1 MHSFSAAIYMSESW
15 QTLCRIW
22 QRHAHKVI
30 DIEQPKTLERCYKHF
45 RHITWPMSVSMYD
58 KTLKGGKIHQYN
70 DVHKTPSSCCS
81 CSSSN
86 CSSVK
91 QAYLTNSTSIY
102 LHFLH
107 EAAFYLCSVKGPSKI
122 LLVKGTV
129 GGNETLFDTKM
140 KANTKALWTGIR
152 YKHESNYTGYHDCLY
167 NLFYYLCVSVI
178 TSILQI
184 VFWPSHVRN

>member
-1 MHSFSAAIYMSESW
+1 
-15 QTLCRIW
+15 
-22 QRHAHKVI
+22 
-30 DIEQPKTLERCYKHF
+30 
-45 RHITWPMSVSMYD
+45 MYD

-81 CSSSN
+81 

-129 GGNETLFDTKM
+129 GGNETLFDTKI
-140 KANTKALWTGIR
+140 KGNTKALWTGIR
-152 YKHESNYTGYHDCLY
+152 YKHESNYTSYMTACTICFIICVCL
-167 NLFYYLCVSVI
+167 
-178 TSILQI
+178 
-184 VFWPSHVRN
+184 